1 MSFHRNPPGPFSYVS
16 SISNFFLPPFPSELG
31 GTRTWFPRGF
41 SMFTFCKQG
50 HDCMGIHGSNGII
63 ETFPRVLGAVDIKTL
78 IVKSDGGWTSKDK
91 TLI

>member
-1 MSFHRNPPGPFSYVS
+1 
-16 SISNFFLPPFPSELG
+16 
-31 GTRTWFPRGF
+31 
-41 SMFTFCKQG
+41 
-50 HDCMGIHGSNGII
+50 MGIHGSNGMI